1 MYDFDAQIVDVYSN
15 VLQDGKKNIV
25 ILDQSAFYP
34 TSGGQANDT
43 GTLTIQA
50 AALTVESSNEQ
61 LSEALERHGRARGID
76 EMDMTFKIEAQLEK
90 ADTDPALRAKLVK
103 YLNRH
108 SAETYNVVDCTK
120 VGAVVF
126 HIVDRE
132 LPGDVASMKG
142 SKVKGQVD
150 RARRAQL

>member
-1 MYDFDAQIVDVYSN
+1 MYDFDAQIVDVFSN

-61 LSEALERHGRARGID
+61 LTEALERHGRARGID
-76 EMDMTFKIEAQLEK
+76 EVGSLLHLTSNSAIFVDGYDFQ
-90 ADTDPALRAKLVK
+90 
-103 YLNRH
+103 NR
-108 SAETYNVVDCTK
+108 SS
-120 VGAVVF
+120 
-126 HIVDRE
+126 IRE
-132 LPGDVASMKG
+132 S
-142 SKVKGQVD
+142 
-150 RARRAQL
+150 